1 MKRRTFIK
9 HSTFTAFSIATFGA
23 IHWNGKIFE
32 GDEDYTVGFLVGR
45 SKRLELHEG
54 IKVFNYGN

>member
-45 SKRLELHEG
+45 SKRFR
-54 IKVFNYGN
+54 IT